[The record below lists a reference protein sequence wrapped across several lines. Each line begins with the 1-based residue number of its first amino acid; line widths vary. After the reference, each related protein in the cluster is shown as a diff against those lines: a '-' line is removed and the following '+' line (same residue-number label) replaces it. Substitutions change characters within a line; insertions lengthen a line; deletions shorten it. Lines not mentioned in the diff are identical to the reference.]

1 MGVMR
6 PDQDVLAGLV
16 PAGSRVLDL
25 GCGDGALLKHLIDA
39 KGCSGQGV
47 EVSPEAFHAAVAR
60 GIPVVQADIDEGLA
74 DFADQ
79 SFDVVLLSQTLQ
91 SVYRPSLVMR
101 EVMRVGRRGIVSFP
115 NFGHWQSRVKLLLL
129 GRMPVT
135 KALPNEWH
143 DTPNIRHCT
152 ISDFER
158 LVMREGP
165 WQITERRY
173 LDGAGNAANGMTGRA
188 PNLLAAG
195 AVFALG

>member
-1 MGVMR
+1 MR
-6 PDQDVLAGLV
+6 PDQDVLASLI
-16 PAGSRVLDL
+16 PEGSRVLDL
-25 GCGDGALLKHLIDA
+25 GCGDGALLKHLMET

-47 EVSPEAFHAAVAR
+47 EVSTEAFHAAVAR
-60 GIPVVQADIDEGLA
+60 GIPVVQADIDAGLP
-74 DFADQ
+74 DFADR
-79 SFDVVLLSQTLQ
+79 SFDVVVLSQTLQ
-91 SVYRPSLVMR
+91 SVYRPNLVMR

-115 NFGHWQSRVKLLLL
+115 NFGHWQVRVKLLLG

-143 DTPNIRHCT
+143 ETPNIRHCT

-173 LDGAGNAANGMTGRA
+173 LDGAGNAANGLTKRA